1 MMKSFTTS
9 IEYEDQDIAVEIEYN
24 FVPAVASD
32 GISPPEPAHFEITD
46 LIDVNAIGFAY
57 GSALEANMDKL
68 LEECAAHY
76 REDREGAAEY
86 AAEAKRERMHND

>member
-1 MMKSFTTS
+1 MKSFITN
-9 IEYEDQDIAVEIEYN
+9 IEYEDQDIIVEIEYN
-24 FVPAVASD
+24 FIPAIASD

-57 GSALEANMDKL
+57 GSALESNMEKL

-86 AAEAKRERMHND
+86 AAEAKRERIGL